1 MSSSEGLS
9 GHFTFILS
17 CGPLYTGKERDW
29 LFVKKEETLAGKKK
43 MAEEEE
49 EEEMKVEAVNL

>member
-17 CGPLYTGKERDW
+17 CGPLYTGKERDG

-43 MAEEEE
+43 WQ
-49 EEEMKVEAVNL
+49 KKKKK